1 MNKKN
6 IIFFVIFILFFN
18 ILINLLILNI
28 FYPQKRIAVV
38 DIAEIKKDYVNF
50 VGNQHKLDKKSQ
62 EFLIENFTKEINKF
76 IIQVSQDNNLIVLPK
91 QAVFGGADVD
101 LTTQLRSILI
111 KWLKQKYYYFLLQ

>member
-76 IIQVSQDNNLIVLPK
+76 IIQVSQDNNLIVIPK

-111 KWLKQKYYYFLLQ
+111 KWLKQKYYYFLL

>member
-38 DIAEIKKDYVNF
+38 DIAKIKKDYVNF

-111 KWLKQKYYYFLLQ
+111 K

>member
-111 KWLKQKYYYFLLQ
+111 K

>member
-6 IIFFVIFILFFN
+6 IIFFAIFILFFN
-18 ILINLLILNI
+18 ILI
-28 FYPQKRIAVV
+28 
-38 DIAEIKKDYVNF
+38 NF